1 MKLDEKIEELK
12 KLGFKTIDREF
23 VDEIESNMDEDSKV
37 TVLRYADEKEKYIL
51 GKIIDKE
58 LVAFNEGFVKSASIE
73 WFKEASKA
81 TSIYDEIF
89 QENEVK
95 KYID

>member
-12 KLGFKTIDREF
+12 KIGFETIDKLF
-23 VDEIESNMDEDSKV
+23 VDKVVLKMDEDSKV

-51 GKIIDKE
+51 GKIIDQE
-58 LVAFNEGFVKSASIE
+58 LVTFDEEFVKSASVE
-73 WFKEASKA
+73 WFKEVSKA

-95 KYID
+95 KYIN

>member
-1 MKLDEKIEELK
+1 M
-12 KLGFKTIDREF
+12 F
-23 VDEIESNMDEDSKV
+23 VDKVVLKMDEYSKV
-37 TVLRYADEKEKYIL
+37 TVLRYADEKENYIL

-58 LVAFNEGFVKSASIE
+58 LVAFDEGFVKSASIE
-73 WFKEASKA
+73 WFKEAIKA
-81 TSIYDEIF
+81 TSIYDQIF

>member
-12 KLGFKTIDREF
+12 KLGFETIDKLF
-23 VDEIESNMDEDSKV
+23 VDKVVLKMYEDDKV
-37 TVLRYADEKEKYIL
+37 TVLKYADEKEKYIV

-58 LVAFNEGFVKSASIE
+58 LVAFDEGFVKNTSIE
-73 WFKEASKA
+73 WFKKASKA
-81 TSIYDEIF
+81 ISIYDEIF

-95 KYID
+95 KYIN

>member
-12 KLGFKTIDREF
+12 KLGFETIDKLF
-23 VDEIESNMDEDSKV
+23 VDKVVLKMDEDDKV

-51 GKIIDKE
+51 GKIIDQE
-58 LVAFNEGFVKSASIE
+58 LVAFDEGFVKSASIE

-95 KYID
+95 KYIN

>member
-23 VDEIESNMDEDSKV
+23 VDEIESNIDEEDEV
-37 TVLRYADEKEKYIL
+37 TVLRYADEENYIL
-51 GKIIDKE
+51 GKLIDKE
-58 LVAFNEGFVKSASIE
+58 LVVFEEGFVKNASME